1 MTQSLRQRAMAG
13 ESIVGSMVFEC
24 FSANIAQILKMAG
37 CEFAIFDMEHTG
49 LGFET
54 VKMLCATCR
63 GIGVVPMARVPR
75 GEYHFLARTLD
86 IGAHGV
92 MVPMVES
99 AEEARAIVEATHYP
113 PRGRRGAAFGFAH
126 DNFEPG
132 DVKKK
137 IEALDRRNLV
147 IAQIETERGLENVE
161 AIAAIEGIDVLWI
174 GHFDLTNF
182 LSIPAQ
188 FEHPKYLAAI
198 DRVIAAAKAHH
209 KGLGVMAADP
219 AWAVRYRA
227 LGFNMIAAGTEPSIL
242 IAGIKTILS
251 PVMPKT

>member
-1 MTQSLRQRAMAG
+1 MAG

-37 CEFAIFDMEHTG
+37 CEFAMFDMEHTG

-54 VKMLCATCR
+54 LKMLCATCR
-63 GIGVVPMARVPR
+63 GIGVTPMARVPR

-86 IGAHGV
+86 LGAQGV

-126 DNFEPG
+126 DDYEPG

-174 GHFDLTNF
+174 G
-182 LSIPAQ
+182 
-188 FEHPKYLAAI
+188 
-198 DRVIAAAKAHH
+198 DRKSV
-209 KGLGVMAADP
+209 V
-219 AWAVRYRA
+219 
-227 LGFNMIAAGTEPSIL
+227 
-242 IAGIKTILS
+242 
-251 PVMPKT
+251 